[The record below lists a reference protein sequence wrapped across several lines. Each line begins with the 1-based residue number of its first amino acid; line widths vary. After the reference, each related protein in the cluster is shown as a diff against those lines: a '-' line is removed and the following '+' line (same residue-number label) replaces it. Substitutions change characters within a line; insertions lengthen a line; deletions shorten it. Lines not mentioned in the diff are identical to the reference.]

1 MWSAK
6 VTNTTNHNSIEK
18 NENEKIN
25 ISKNDKLYKHLS
37 LLKEKQKNEKFQNW
51 LNMRTEYDLKHKVL
65 ISEFCQDI
73 IKTVSD
79 SNFTIGNE
87 KQFKNEI
94 ATFIYQLSNAQKR
107 NF

>member
-6 VTNTTNHNSIEK
+6 VTNTTNDNSLEK
-18 NENEKIN
+18 YENKKIN
-25 ISKNDKLYKHLS
+25 TTKNDKLYKHLS
-37 LLKEKQKNEKFQNW
+37 LLKEQQKNEKFQNW
-51 LNMRTEYDLKHKVL
+51 LNMRTEYDLKHKTI
-65 ISEFCQDI
+65 ISEFCNDI
-73 IKTVSD
+73 LKTVSS

>member
-6 VTNTTNHNSIEK
+6 VVNKSNDDILEKRENQYTNIT
-18 NENEKIN
+18 
-25 ISKNDKLYKHLS
+25 KNDKLYNHLS
-37 LLKEKQKNEKFQNW
+37 LLKKQQKNNKFQNW
-51 LNMRTEYDLKHKVL
+51 LNMRTEYDLKHKTL
-65 ISEFCQDI
+65 ISEFCNDI
-73 IKTVSD
+73 LKTVSS

>member
-1 MWSAK
+1 MWSSK
-6 VTNTTNHNSIEK
+6 VANKSNDNILEKKENQNTNTT
-18 NENEKIN
+18 
-25 ISKNDKLYKHLS
+25 KNDKLYKHLS
-37 LLKEKQKNEKFQNW
+37 LLKKQQKNNKFQTW
-51 LNMRTEYDLKHKVL
+51 LNMRTEYDLKHKTL

-73 IKTVSD
+73 LKTVSG

>member
-1 MWSAK
+1 MWSSK
-6 VTNTTNHNSIEK
+6 VANKSNDDILEKKENQNTNTT
-18 NENEKIN
+18 
-25 ISKNDKLYKHLS
+25 KNDKLYNHLS
-37 LLKEKQKNEKFQNW
+37 LLKKQQKNNKFQNW
-51 LNMRTEYDLKHKVL
+51 LNMRTEYDLKHKTL

-73 IKTVSD
+73 LKTVSS